1 VPSVRVEGSPRGGAK
16 NKNSFS
22 GRFLENWLS
31 WGARLERKKTKRG
44 SAGEGCEEKGRKNHR
59 LSLSLSVGSEG
70 CARFGCMRARVCVY
84 VCVCLYVRVAAN
96 KKECV
101 SCCF

>member
-1 VPSVRVEGSPRGGAK
+1 MILFSSLLFYFVKFSLYLSLALSLSLTYLSVALY
-16 NKNSFS
+16 F
-22 GRFLENWLS
+22 FLSLTLS
-31 WGARLERKKTKRG
+31 LPLLISLWP
-44 SAGEGCEEKGRKNHR
+44 R